1 LKTGIRS
8 VQVRDVPHPPQEA
21 ILEFDAKFDEKILSL
36 IAEAAPGKSK
46 KGGLT
51 KDMRLQSDLGIDSIA
66 LVAMVFR
73 MEETF
78 GIDLSDLDLGS
89 GMGRIRT
96 VGDALT
102 VSREIV
108 KQARAA
114 TDLRGEQP

>member
-1 LKTGIRS
+1 
-8 VQVRDVPHPPQEA
+8 
-21 ILEFDAKFDEKILSL
+21 LEFDAKFDEKILSL
-36 IAEAAPGKSK
+36 IAEAAPGKVK
-46 KGGLT
+46 KAGLT
-51 KDMRLQSDLGIDSIA
+51 EDLRLQGDLGIDSIA

-78 GIDLSDLDLGS
+78 GIDLSGLDFEG
-89 GMGRIRT
+89 GMRRIRT

-102 VSREIV
+102 FIRESV